1 MKLEDLEKGTTV
13 KDAWYPGVGTVLGLK
28 GKRALIEF
36 PPGSQISGK
45 LWWDEDH
52 IKDFLSKAKVSQPT

>member
-1 MKLEDLEKGTTV
+1 MKLENLKKGTTV
-13 KDAWYPGVGTVLGLK
+13 KDAWYTGIGIVLGLK

-45 LWWDEDH
+45 LWWDKEH
-52 IKDFLSKAKVSQPT
+52 IEDFLSQAKGSQPT